1 MHQKNV
7 WLLVLVVVLTGLSIW
22 GFLARPFQK
31 GLDIAGGI
39 RLTYKMDLEEL
50 STEQKRNLSNI
61 QSQVQQNLQRRA
73 GSALGVVEATVQAK
87 GEDQFVVELPGA
99 TNIEDAR
106 QVLGSTGKIQ
116 LFHAKTVAT
125 SKRPSRRYSV
135 AAQEVDPETGA
146 PYATFYRVGSDK
158 ELKPGDPDYTRMIE
172 SWGDP
177 ILEGTDVT
185 DASVEPLGQ
194 GKGRPTFSFGGQ
206 GAENLRTWSRRYID
220 DGENIAFVMDGRVLQ
235 ISPKED
241 GAILDRGA
249 YINGQFDMDYVNQLT
264 GLIKSGSLPV
274 KLTELQYATIS
285 PTIGEKALDQIIVA
299 GAISLGIILAYL
311 ILYYA
316 FPGLIAAVAMILYV
330 LFTLTVLK
338 LIGTTFS
345 LASIAG
351 FILSAGMA
359 VDANILVFE
368 RLKEEV
374 KAGRKLFTA
383 VDLGFKRALTAI
395 FDSNACTLITSVVL
409 YILGTT
415 EVKGFATTLV
425 IGVVVSFFTAVTVTR
440 SLLVGLTS
448 IGIGTDPKFYALNH
462 NLFGEKLQKLHIIRH
477 GRRYF
482 IISALLIV
490 PGLIAIG
497 MGGIKRNVEFQ
508 GGYEVTIPLTG
519 GVSQDQVRKNLEEA
533 GFKGFNVKQAKVGT
547 LESVYITVPPDGPV
561 KQGDPM
567 AQQKIA
573 EAAGLSAEGSS
584 INNVGPSI
592 SGETTR
598 NAILGVVLSAS
609 LIVLYIALRFGFALG
624 GFKNGVKFGG
634 SAVLALLHDVV
645 FIVGVAG
652 IVGIALGWEISSLF
666 ITAMLTVIGFSV
678 HDTIVIFDRIRENLR
693 RSRGAESF
701 EDICDKSVGQ
711 TFARSVN
718 TSSTAMLTLVVLLF
732 VGTPTP
738 DLKFMVL
745 VMLIGIAIG
754 TYSSIFNASPILY
767 LWDKWVIKT
776 KGEEE
781 GLVAEAQRESK
792 LRAAQVVAAPST
804 ADQPSASDYGTI
816 RRRQSVRDKA
826 AQVLDEDE

>member
-1 MHQKNV
+1 MQQKNA
-7 WLLVLVVVLTGLSIW
+7 WFLVLVVALTGLSIW
-22 GFLARPFQK
+22 GYFARPYQL

-39 RLTYKMDLEEL
+39 RLTYQMDVNEL
-50 STEQKRNLSNI
+50 TADQRRNIRSI

-87 GEDQFVVELPGA
+87 GEDQFFVELPGA
-99 TNIEDAR
+99 TDIEDAR
-106 QVLGSTGKIQ
+106 RVLGSTGKIQ
-116 LFHAKTVAT
+116 LFHAKTVST
-125 SKRPSRRYSV
+125 IQRERRYSV
-135 AAQEVDPETGA
+135 AAQEVDEETGA
-146 PYATFYRVGSDK
+146 PYATFTRIGGTS
-158 ELKPGDPDYTRMIE
+158 ELKPGDPEYTRMIE
-172 SWGDP
+172 SWGEP

-185 DASVEPLGQ
+185 DARVDPLGQ
-194 GKGRPTFSFGGQ
+194 GMGRPSFSFGGK
-206 GAENLRTWSRRYID
+206 GAENLRNWSRRYID

-249 YINGQFDMDYVNQLT
+249 YINGEFEMDYVQQLT

-274 KLTELQYATIS
+274 ELTELQYATIS
-285 PTIGEKALDQIIVA
+285 PTIGEKALGQIIIA
-299 GAISLGIILAYL
+299 GAISLAIILLYL

-316 FPGLIAAVAMILYV
+316 FPGFVAAIAMILYV

-351 FILSAGMA
+351 LILSAGMA

-374 KAGRKLFTA
+374 KGGKMLFTA
-383 VDLGFKRALTAI
+383 VDLGFKRALAAI
-395 FDSNACTLITSVVL
+395 FDSNACTLITSIIL
-409 YILGTT
+409 FMLGTT

-425 IGVVVSFFTAVTVTR
+425 IGVIISFFTAITVTR

-448 IGIGTDPKFYALNH
+448 IGIGTDPKWYALNH

-477 GRRYF
+477 SGRFFAISGLF
-482 IISALLIV
+482 IL

-497 MGGIKRNVEFQ
+497 LGGIKQNVEFQ
-508 GGYEVTIPLTG
+508 GGYEVAIPLTG
-519 GVSQDQVRKNLEEA
+519 GVTQDQVHKNLEEA
-533 GFKGFNVKQAKVGT
+533 GFEGFNVKLARVGEI
-547 LESVYITVPPDGPV
+547 ESVYVTIPPGNQVDY
-561 KQGDPM
+561 GDPQ
-567 AQQKIA
+567 AKEKIA

-584 INNVGPSI
+584 INNVSPSI
-592 SGETTR
+592 SAETTN
-598 NAILGVVLSAS
+598 NAILG
-609 LIVLYIALRFGFALG
+609 IVLATGFIILYISLRFGFALG
-624 GFKNGVKFGG
+624 GFKNGIKFGG
-634 SAVLALLHDVV
+634 SAVLAMLHDVV
-645 FIVGVAG
+645 FIFGVAG
-652 IVGIALGWEISSLF
+652 ILGLAIGWEISSLF

-693 RSRGAESF
+693 RSRGSETF

-718 TSSTAMLTLVVLLF
+718 TSATAVVALIVLLF
-732 VGTPTP
+732 IGTPTP
-738 DLKFMVL
+738 DLKFFVL
-745 VMLIGIAIG
+745 VMLLGILIG

-767 LWDKWVIKT
+767 TWDRLVMKKH
-776 KGEEE
+776 GEEE

-792 LRAAQVVAAPST
+792 LRAAQVVAAPT
-804 ADQPSASDYGTI
+804 ADKVSSSDYGTI
-816 RRRQSVRDKA
+816 RRRQSVKDRA
-826 AQVLDEDE
+826 AQPVDEDEE